1 MVFITAGMGGGTGT
15 GAAPVI
21 ARAARERGILTVGVV
36 TKPFDFEGQRRMG
49 QAETGIEEMQAHVDT
64 LIVIPNQNLFR
75 IANERT
81 TFADAF
87 HMADTVLHQGVA
99 GVTDLMIKPGQINLD
114 FADIRSVMCEMGK
127 AMMGTGEAS
136 GEGRATQAAEAA
148 INNPL
153 LDDISMAG
161 ARAVLI
167 NVTGGM
173 DMTLFE
179 VDEAAN
185 RIRDEIDSDSV
196 IIFGSTFEEK
206 LDGIMRVSIV
216 ATGIETAAARRE
228 APTFIKA
235 PTSRPST
242 VISAPTGIADSA
254 TTAVPEVAELPEPP
268 ALPQTPAPAEET
280 ASAEAEPSQG
290 AATGLPETIEAP
302 VAAEPQPSPR
312 LAFLAIGKGGSRE
325 LPLAREHETAAEAE
339 DGSQMS
345 LDEAIA
351 NERAASFASGM
362 PADIDQPADPADRE
376 AAAESAGDTVMVAD
390 TLEELTAPRRAFV
403 PAEPVAMPE
412 SESVPETGPAGG
424 KTSLINKISNLW
436 TAKPAD
442 EAVSQR
448 REPEVETPAEAAAE
462 EPVAPDAP
470 SILDLPRADVMSR
483 MPEPAALDRQS
494 DDLEIPAFL
503 RRQAN

>member
-1 MVFITAGMGGGTGT
+1 
-15 GAAPVI
+15 
-21 ARAARERGILTVGVV
+21 
-36 TKPFDFEGQRRMG
+36 
-49 QAETGIEEMQAHVDT
+49 
-64 LIVIPNQNLFR
+64 
-75 IANERT
+75 
-81 TFADAF
+81 
-87 HMADTVLHQGVA
+87 
-99 GVTDLMIKPGQINLD
+99 
-114 FADIRSVMCEMGK
+114 
-127 AMMGTGEAS
+127 
-136 GEGRATQAAEAA
+136 
-148 INNPL
+148 
-153 LDDISMAG
+153 
-161 ARAVLI
+161 
-167 NVTGGM
+167 
-173 DMTLFE
+173 
-179 VDEAAN
+179 
-185 RIRDEIDSDSV
+185 
-196 IIFGSTFEEK
+196 
-206 LDGIMRVSIV
+206 
-216 ATGIETAAARRE
+216 
-228 APTFIKA
+228 
-235 PTSRPST
+235 
-242 VISAPTGIADSA
+242 
-254 TTAVPEVAELPEPP
+254 LPEPP

-390 TLEELTAPRRAFV
+390 TPEELTAPRRAFV